1 MSLYFLA
8 SIKSVTIF
16 SDSNVCLVTEIMYQY
31 NTAWFET
38 QHFLF
43 CFNLHLPWIFIQINF
58 LGVYS
63 LYRPIMIITFH

>member
-38 QHFLF
+38 QHFYFVLT
-43 CFNLHLPWIFIQINF
+43 CIFTQINF